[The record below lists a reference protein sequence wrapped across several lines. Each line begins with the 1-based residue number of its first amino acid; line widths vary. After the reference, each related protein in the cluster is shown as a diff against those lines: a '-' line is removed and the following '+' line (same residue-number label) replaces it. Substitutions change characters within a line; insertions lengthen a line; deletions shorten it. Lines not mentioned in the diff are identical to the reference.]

1 LDSTLARVSN
11 QELQRTCAVCSS
23 EQARLNNDN
32 TGSKIVKKSG
42 VVGRWKLDEGGGA
55 TAHDCSGNAH
65 HGSLRYASWEEIE
78 DGHALS
84 LDGINSRVVI
94 ACTEKLQITGDI
106 TICAWIYK
114 FGANNW
120 RRWDSILTKCP
131 GKYDYELLTSKAE
144 SDQLAFYSPTCQPK
158 EIYGS
163 VPVRSHEWHHV
174 ALTRSGDRA
183 NFFLDG
189 LITSEVEMIG
199 DFPVSNGD
207 LIIGHDGARGRGFG
221 LRGMIRD
228 VWLFSRALMAQEV
241 MSVANGRA

>member
-55 TAHDCSGNAH
+55 TAHDCSGN
-65 HGSLRYASWEEIE
+65 G
-78 DGHALS
+78 
-84 LDGINSRVVI
+84 VVI